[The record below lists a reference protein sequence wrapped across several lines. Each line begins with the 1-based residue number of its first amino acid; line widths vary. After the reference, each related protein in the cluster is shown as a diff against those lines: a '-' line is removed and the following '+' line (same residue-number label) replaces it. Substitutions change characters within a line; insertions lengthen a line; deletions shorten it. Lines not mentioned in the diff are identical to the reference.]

1 MKYVSH
7 ISVVL
12 ILIITQNLIAQELVG
27 FDDLYINENL
37 IYKVSND
44 SLFTGICE
52 RRRKNG
58 HLVLEETF
66 YKGTILNANYYYNGK
81 QKIMSDSIIYH
92 PKKPYTYKELY
103 RFNLKSQ
110 MTEKN
115 SYDTNGKLILVEN
128 FENGKLTYSCQYNG
142 KKKHGKEFCSSKEGE
157 VLEFEYINGK
167 KVKTK
172 SN

>member
-37 IYKVSND
+37 IYKVSN
-44 SLFTGICE
+44 
-52 RRRKNG
+52 
-58 HLVLEETF
+58 
-66 YKGTILNANYYYNGK
+66 ILNANYYYNGK